1 MAYKA
6 LLYLNG
12 VEVKNIVEY
21 DDLPSIHDGENSG
34 RSPSLKM
41 NRDILGRIMSITVKL
56 GITDKETGRSLLNTL
71 KSPNISVKFLDS
83 ETDTYKTID
92 CYCVDPKKS
101 LIPGLTNFYKE
112 IDFVLNSNGR
122 YD

>member
-1 MAYKA
+1 MAYKP

-12 VEVKNIVEY
+12 TEIKNIVEY
-21 DDLPSIHDGENSG
+21 DDLASTQDGENSG
-34 RSPSLKM
+34 RTPTLMM

-56 GITDKETGRSLLNTL
+56 GITDKATGRTVLNIL
-71 KSPNISVKFLDS
+71 KQPNITVKFLDS
-83 ETDTYKTID
+83 ESDTYKTID

-101 LIPGLTNFYKE
+101 LLQGMMDYYSSIE
-112 IDFVLNSNGR
+112 FVLNSNAR